1 MTSEI
6 IGLLLEDWIQQEV
19 MSQLV
24 TLGLVLS
31 ALQMKP
37 RLSSWP
43 WVRTMAL
50 DRARAKSPP
59 LTRDSLVGIDR
70 EAVPEASQ
78 GPRPARPGRKVKQ
91 GRIPFH
97 HLPSKEEEEDGWGQG
112 GGRRWL
118 PFPVPSPSLRAFSMS
133 LQSVIWCGGQKGS
146 YQRQPEI

>member
-1 MTSEI
+1 MTSYYWKIRSRGSVESA
-6 IGLLLEDWIQQEV
+6 GHP
-19 MSQLV
+19 
-24 TLGLVLS
+24 GLVLS
-31 ALQMKP
+31 APQRRP

-50 DRARAKSPP
+50 DRAGAKSPP
-59 LTRDSLVGIDR
+59 LTRDSPVGIHW
-70 EAVPEASQ
+70 EAEPEASQ
-78 GPRPARPGRKVKQ
+78 GPRPAEPGGKVKQ
-91 GRIPFH
+91 GEIPFY